1 MTASNRSTA
10 QVERLIALEPP
21 AEADQTNLVGWLQR
35 LCRAAARTLP
45 ATGVGVSMLSN
56 RGDQISA
63 ASSGGKSALI
73 EELQFITGE
82 GPCLEAFASRRPVLT
97 ADLAE
102 AGRTRWPGYAPA
114 AQAHG
119 VRAVFA
125 FPLALDDTPLGALDV
140 YRDRIGA
147 LSADEQARA
156 LGFADVAVRRLLDA
170 QEQADATTSVLEEAQ
185 DARLEV
191 YQAQGMVVVQLG
203 VGIAE
208 ATSRIRAYAY
218 AHDRRLGRVAE
229 DIVARRLSF
238 QPEAP

>member
-1 MTASNRSTA
+1 MTDSNRSTA

-21 AEADQTNLVGWLQR
+21 AEADQANLVGWLQR
-35 LCRAAARTLP
+35 LCRAAARALP
-45 ATGVGVSMLSN
+45 ASGVGVSMLSN

-114 AQAHG
+114 AHAHG

-125 FPLALDDTPLGALDV
+125 FPLALDDRSLGALDV

-191 YQAQGMVVVQLG
+191 YQAQGMVMVQLR

-218 AHDRRLGRVAE
+218 AHDRRLGAVAG